1 MIQGEAIILR
11 PVEQTDLER
20 LVAWRNDP
28 SISKYFFNVF
38 PLSMAGQRNWFE
50 DLLER
55 EDKRLFII
63 DTTEKVP
70 VGTVGLD
77 NIDFKNQRAEFGSL
91 LIQPSHQGK
100 GLALDATKSL
110 LKFAFDDLNLNRI
123 CLQVFDWNKPAIQL
137 YLRCGFQEEGLLRQ
151 SVYKDGGFQDVLLM
165 AILREEFNSNAY
177 RSVI

>member
-1 MIQGEAIILR
+1 MIQGDTIILR
-11 PVEQTDLER
+11 PVEKTDLER
-20 LVAWRNDP
+20 LVTWRNDP

-38 PLSMAGQRNWFE
+38 PLSMAGQWNWFE
-50 DLLER
+50 DLLGR

-70 VGTVGLD
+70 IGTVGLD

-100 GLALDATKSL
+100 GFALDATMTL
-110 LKFAFDDLNLNRI
+110 LRFAFDHLNLNRI
-123 CLQVFDWNKPAIQL
+123 YLQVFNWNKPAIKL

-151 SVYKDGGFQDVLLM
+151 SVYKDGGFQDILLM
-165 AILREEFNSNAY
+165 AVLRDEFKS
-177 RSVI
+177 SVIT

>member
-1 MIQGEAIILR
+1 MIQGDTIILR
-11 PVEQTDLER
+11 PVEKTDLER
-20 LVAWRNDP
+20 LVTWRNDP

-38 PLSMAGQRNWFE
+38 PLSMAGQENWFE
-50 DLLER
+50 DLLGR

-70 VGTVGLD
+70 IGTVGLD

-100 GLALDATKSL
+100 GFALDATMTL
-110 LKFAFDDLNLNRI
+110 LRFAFDHLNLNRI
-123 CLQVFDWNKPAIQL
+123 YLQVFNWNKPAIKL

-151 SVYKDGGFQDVLLM
+151 SVYKDGGFQDILLM
-165 AILREEFNSNAY
+165 AVLRDEFKS
-177 RSVI
+177 SVIT

>member
-1 MIQGEAIILR
+1 MIQGDTIILR
-11 PVEQTDLER
+11 PVEKTDLER
-20 LVAWRNDP
+20 LVTWRNDP

-38 PLSMAGQRNWFE
+38 PLSMAGQENWFE
-50 DLLER
+50 DLLGR

-70 VGTVGLD
+70 IGTVGLD

-100 GLALDATKSL
+100 GFALDATMTL
-110 LKFAFDDLNLNRI
+110 LRFAFDHLNLNRI
-123 CLQVFDWNKPAIQL
+123 YLQVFNWNKPAIKL

-151 SVYKDGGFQDVLLM
+151 SVYKDGRFQDILLM
-165 AILREEFNSNAY
+165 AVLRDEFKS
-177 RSVI
+177 SVIT